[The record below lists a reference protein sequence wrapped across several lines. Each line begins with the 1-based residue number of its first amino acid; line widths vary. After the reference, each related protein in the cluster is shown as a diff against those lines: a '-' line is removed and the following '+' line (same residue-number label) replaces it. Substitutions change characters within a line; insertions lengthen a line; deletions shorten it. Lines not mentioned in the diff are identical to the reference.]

1 MSERAEHR
9 EKGGEKMKFA
19 YPAVFTQKQNGGYTV
34 VFPDLEGCAAEG
46 DTLEEAI
53 EKAKEAEEAWI
64 QVELEDTWELPGISH
79 RDDMELP
86 EGSFM
91 REVAVRIKLV
101 DDYD

>member
-1 MSERAEHR
+1 
-9 EKGGEKMKFA
+9 MKFA
-19 YPAVFTQKQNGGYTV
+19 YPAVFKQENDGKYKV

-53 EKAKEAEEAWI
+53 EKAKEAESAWI
-64 QVELEDTWELPGISH
+64 QVELEDSWELPGITH

>member
-1 MSERAEHR
+1 
-9 EKGGEKMKFA
+9 MKFA

-34 VFPDLEGCAAEG
+34 IFPDLEGCAAEG
-46 DTLEEAI
+46 DTLEEAV
-53 EKAKEAEEAWI
+53 EKAKEAEAAWI

>member
-1 MSERAEHR
+1 V
-9 EKGGEKMKFA
+9 KFA
-19 YPAVFTQKQNGGYTV
+19 YPAVFTQEKDGRYTV
-34 VFPDLEGCAAEG
+34 IFPDLEGCAAEG

-53 EKAKEAEEAWI
+53 EKAKEAEAAWI
-64 QVELEDTWELPGISH
+64 QVELEDSWELPGISH
-79 RDDMELP
+79 RDDMELS

>member
-1 MSERAEHR
+1 
-9 EKGGEKMKFA
+9 MKFA
-19 YPAVFTQKQNGGYTV
+19 YPAVFTQENDGKYKV

-53 EKAKEAEEAWI
+53 EKAKEAESAWI
-64 QVELEDTWELPGISH
+64 ELELEDSWELPGITH

>member
-1 MSERAEHR
+1 
-9 EKGGEKMKFA
+9 MKFA
-19 YPAVFTQKQNGGYTV
+19 YPAVFTQEKDGTYKV
-34 VFPDLEGCAAEG
+34 VYPDLEGSSAEG
-46 DTLEEAI
+46 DTLEEAV
-53 EKAKEAEEAWI
+53 ERAKEAESDWI
-64 QVELEDTWELPGISH
+64 QVELEDSWELPGITH

>member
-1 MSERAEHR
+1 
-9 EKGGEKMKFA
+9 MKFA
-19 YPAVFTQKQNGGYTV
+19 YPAVFTQENDGKYKV

-53 EKAKEAEEAWI
+53 EKAKEAESAWI
-64 QVELEDTWELPGISH
+64 EVELEDSW
-79 RDDMELP
+79 ELP

>member
-1 MSERAEHR
+1 
-9 EKGGEKMKFA
+9 MKFA
-19 YPAVFTQKQNGGYTV
+19 YPAVFTQEKDGTYKA

-46 DTLEEAI
+46 DTLEEAV
-53 EKAKEAEEAWI
+53 ERAKEAESAWI
-64 QVELEDTWELPGISH
+64 QVELEDSWELPGITH